1 MKTCEVRRFL
11 NHLFR
16 VDSEA
21 DPLPD
26 YGDFPPGDRIISFFH
41 AAHQAV
47 QHLVKQERDPFTD
60 LRRFFRLNFD
70 WYAIRL

>member
-1 MKTCEVRRFL
+1 MKCTHVKVFL

-26 YGDFPPGDRIISFFH
+26 YGDFPPGDRVAAGLN

-47 QHLVKQERDPFTD
+47 QHLWRILQKIHFYILTF
-60 LRRFFRLNFD
+60 LLF
-70 WYAIRL
+70 